1 MLTSRQSMT
10 TERADNAIK
19 STIRRRDSQPFDS
32 PALRFDLTSQAF
44 KHNPLPTLTRMRQA
58 GPVIRVRVPFFGNV
72 WFATTFDAV
81 NDLLRDHRRFL
92 QNPAAA
98 GHRWMGSLVRWLPRS
113 LRPLT
118 RQMLIRDEPD
128 HRRLR
133 SLVEQAFQR
142 QSVEALRPR
151 LTILADEALDRLEQ
165 QASRSPGGVDLLA
178 HFSRPFPL
186 AVICELLG
194 LPPEDRPNFT
204 RWAAGISSASS
215 ALGILW
221 GLRGLSKMM
230 NYLREEIARQTLRP
244 RNGLLAALIQAEEAG
259 DRLSEDELL
268 AMVFL
273 LLAAGHETTLHQI
286 AGSVLALL
294 DHPEQLR
301 ELTSDW
307 QLAELAVQELLR
319 FVSFAQVTKPRYAS
333 EDTELYGHRIRRG
346 QMLFA
351 SLAAAN
357 GDPSVFANPERLDL
371 HRHPNRH
378 VAFGAGIHFCPG
390 AKLSRVETEIAL
402 ERLFT
407 RFPRLQL
414 AVPRS
419 QIRYLPRFG
428 TRPLRSLPVRW

>member
-1 MLTSRQSMT
+1 MTNQTDVAMKT
-10 TERADNAIK
+10 TERSLPHD
-19 STIRRRDSQPFDS
+19 P

-44 KHNPLPTLTRMRQA
+44 KQNPFPTLARMRDA
-58 GPVIRVRVPFFGNV
+58 GPLIRVRVQFFGKV
-72 WFATTFDAV
+72 WMATTYDAV

-113 LRPLT
+113 LKPLT

-151 LTILADEALDRLEQ
+151 LAALADEALDRFEQ
-165 QASRSPGGVDLLA
+165 HASQSTGGVDLLA

-204 RWAAGISSASS
+204 RWAAGISTASS
-215 ALGILW
+215 ALGIAW
-221 GLRGLSKMM
+221 GLRGLSNMM
-230 NYLREEIARQTLRP
+230 SYLREEIARQAVRP
-244 RNGLLAALIQAEEAG
+244 RDGLLAALIQAEEAG
-259 DRLSEDELL
+259 DRLSEDERL

-286 AGSVLALL
+286 TASVLALV
-294 DHPEQLR
+294 DHPQQLC
-301 ELTSDW
+301 ELTADW
-307 QLAELAVQELLR
+307 RLAESAVQELLR
-319 FVSFAQVTKPRYAS
+319 YVSFAQVTKPRYAR
-333 EDTELYGHRIRRG
+333 ENTELYGQQIRRG

-351 SLAAAN
+351 CLAAAN
-357 GDPSVFANPERLDL
+357 SDPSVFESPERLNL
-371 HRHPNRH
+371 HRQPNRH
-378 VAFGAGIHFCPG
+378 VAFGAGIHFCLG

-414 AVPRS
+414 AVPRT
-419 QIRYLPRFG
+419 QITYLPRFG
-428 TRPLRSLPVRW
+428 TRALRWLPLRW